1 MYFNSYIFLLFD
13 RRKIDFEVT
22 YDEQNGREEKNTR
35 QTLSNF
41 ISGEGENILK
51 LQYFT
56 IE

>member
-41 ISGEGENILK
+41 ISAEGENILK